1 MRINKKD
8 EQIKKYEKINFDSCS
23 KQIDETPMKNI
34 KTPNDV
40 KKSILMDIQNNLFGK
55 TPFTSR
61 DIILSPNTEIPL
73 EQ

>member
-8 EQIKKYEKINFDSCS
+8 EQIKKDEKINFDSCS

-34 KTPNDV
+34 KTPNNV

-55 TPFTSR
+55 TPFT
-61 DIILSPNTEIPL
+61 
-73 EQ
+73 

>member
-8 EQIKKYEKINFDSCS
+8 EQIKKWEKINFDLCS

-34 KTPNDV
+34 KTPNNV
-40 KKSILMDIQNNLFGK
+40 KKSILMDIQNIFFGK

-61 DIILSPNTEIPL
+61 GLILSPNTESSL